1 LALWYE
7 TFHFDS
13 HPVHRLEGAV
23 HQTVIPRVVFQY
35 LEGFSMKRT
44 SSVQL
49 RLSLQ
54 SEVGG
59 ALIKQP
65 QGRSPNPQVI
75 HNPSLLLYPSCLIKA
90 PPTSDCK
97 LSLNC
102 TEEVRFIENPSRYWN
117 TTLGITV

>member
-1 LALWYE
+1 MALWYE

-59 ALIKQP
+59 AWK
-65 QGRSPNPQVI
+65 
-75 HNPSLLLYPSCLIKA
+75 SLGNIVVANATALEK
-90 PPTSDCK
+90 
-97 LSLNC
+97 
-102 TEEVRFIENPSRYWN
+102 E
-117 TTLGITV
+117 